1 MTAVQNE
8 RTLSLCSVAEFAKIL
23 GFFILPCLKNK
34 GNWHQTKSSR
44 KLFFFFSGQRRNLSM
59 KNNMQIVNEW
69 ERASVSA
76 LGPRARWTEACMGDF
91 SYLVW
96 AKRLGKPWNYLVRKP
111 GSSGQGGVRGKEMTF
126 PGFLQCVYRPK
137 VKPGRAGGFSASPPK
152 LREGDQ
158 RIEICMQCNRYS
170 NPRHP
175 PPCNREDKSCF
186 LSKLQAKDGRMS
198 QHVIV

>member
-1 MTAVQNE
+1 MKERFRCVLLQNLPKSWAFLFCPAWKIKE
-8 RTLSLCSVAEFAKIL
+8 IGIKRSLPANF
-23 GFFILPCLKNK
+23 
-34 GNWHQTKSSR
+34 
-44 KLFFFFSGQRRNLSM
+44 FFFFSGQRRNLSM